1 VPPGDICTGNN
12 TNTTHQKKPIMKL
25 IDPMDFSNDPLLS
38 NIQGNILKGHG
49 RDYTTHI
56 FLQFKKGQE
65 KTASAWIGI
74 YLAEKV
80 TSFKKQL
87 WERERFKR
95 NRVPGGV
102 FTGFFITATGYKYLG
117 KEVEKH
123 LNVKAFLD
131 GMKKRLDITCDP
143 DPKHWEKGFQGETHA
158 MVLLADD
165 DVARM
170 ELAAREIV
178 DLSEDF
184 ADVIAVEYGNVI
196 RNDNGDGIEHFGY
209 VDGISQPLF
218 LREEVDEWMKFH
230 SADPKAGNDDPA
242 KPKFN
247 PTADSDL
254 VLIKDP
260 YTEEPDSF
268 GSYFVFRKL
277 EQNVKGF
284 KKAEEDLGLGE
295 LGGAYLVGRFEDGSP
310 VVLTD
315 DEGVIGAGNYNNF
328 NYGNTP
334 AGMEASASRCPY
346 FAHIRKTNPRD
357 NKIAG
362 DKKIPPVMA
371 RRGIPFGQREKKTAI
386 APCKEVFPEEG
397 VGLLF
402 MSYQRSIEDQF
413 EVIQHSMA
421 NDPDFPNPLPGA
433 LNSGVDAIIGQIK
446 DQHPATHHYQFP
458 VEYGK
463 PELTGKLP
471 FTQFVTMKGGEYFFT
486 PSIPFLKSLK
496 PSFVNQ

>member
-1 VPPGDICTGNN
+1 
-12 TNTTHQKKPIMKL
+12 MKL

-38 NIQGNILKGHG
+38 NLQGNILKGHG
-49 RDYTTHI
+49 RDYTTHV
-56 FLQFKKGQE
+56 FLHFKKGHA
-65 KTASAWIGI
+65 KTAAAWIGI

-87 WERERFKR
+87 CERDRFKR
-95 NRVPGGV
+95 NRIPGGV
-102 FTGFFITATGYKYLG
+102 FTGFFLTAAGYEYLECKDVDG
-117 KEVEKH
+117 H
-123 LNVKAFLD
+123 FNDKAFKES
-131 GMKKRLDITCDP
+131 MKNRLPYTNDP
-143 DPKHWEKGFQGETHA
+143 HPSKWEKGFQKEVHA
-158 MVLLADD
+158 MILLADD
-165 DVARM
+165 NVARM

-178 DLSEDF
+178 ELSEDF
-184 ADVIAVEYGNVI
+184 ANVIAVEYGNVL

-218 LREEVDEWMKFH
+218 LKEEVDEWMKFH
-230 SADPKAGNDDPA
+230 NADPTGGKNSAR
-242 KPKFN
+242 PKFD
-247 PTADSDL
+247 PTADTEL

-260 YTEEPDSF
+260 YTEEPDSY

-277 EQNVKGF
+277 EQDVKGF
-284 KKAEEDLGLGE
+284 KEAEEDLGLGE

-334 AGMEASASRCPY
+334 EEMEASASRCPY

-357 NKIAG
+357 NKIPG
-362 DKKIPPVMA
+362 NKKVPPVMA
-371 RRGIPFGQREKKTAI
+371 RRGIPFGQRDKKAAI
-386 APCKEVFPEEG
+386 APCKEIFPEKG

-413 EVIQHSMA
+413 EVIQHKMA

-433 LNSGVDAIIGQIK
+433 LNSGVDAIIGQAK
-446 DQHPATHHYQFP
+446 DQIPANHNYQFP
-458 VEYGK
+458 VEYG
-463 PELTGKLP
+463 EAALTDKLP

-496 PSFVNQ
+496 P